1 MSRTFWVIAGI
12 LGAAGVM
19 LGAFG
24 AHALRDRLSADML
37 TVWQT
42 AVQYHLWH
50 ALALLAA
57 GFLVGHYPG
66 SGWLTAAGWCF
77 VAGVL
82 VFSGSLYLLALTGAR
97 TLGAVTPVGGLL
109 LILGWLLL
117 AWGVFRSA

>member
-1 MSRTFWVIAGI
+1 MSRAFWVIAGI

-82 VFSGSLYLLALTGAR
+82 VFSGSLYLLALTGVR